1 MKSSRRA
8 DALLSSTNPMK
19 QSSWYDILS
28 PEQKIA
34 ADFVIEKE
42 CACLL
47 CEQGTGKTI
56 ISLAVLE
63 KLQLPKVLIVTP
75 LTSIEVTWAK
85 RLRQKW
91 DVYFGLEKEPGVNVV
106 GFEFFRNNIKK
117 IIKIKWDMVIIDESQ
132 GLKDRG
138 SKQSRAARRL
148 RHLVKRRLILS
159 GTPID
164 DSPID
169 MWAQLRFVDPSILGD
184 VWGDFDA
191 EFLRPTGFMGHQR
204 EMRPGRTDEFLKRV
218 APACFRLTIDEL
230 QEPPEFVV
238 VPVRL
243 FGEQRRIYERMN
255 ETGVLR
261 IDGHKIKAGLKITQD
276 LRLHQ
281 IVGGFVG
288 TDDGYD
294 LSVGQAKQRKLR
306 WLLKKL
312 ARPVVFC
319 RFLSELDEIEEI
331 LKERFER
338 VGRIDGSVKNKKKDP
353 ARDRVLN
360 GFQNGE
366 IDALGCQARTGG
378 VSIEL
383 HSGNELIF
391 YSIGYSYIDFQQ
403 IISRFRR
410 FGQKK
415 RVKVFL
421 LVAQDTIDEEPL
433 ERITSKGETV
443 NPIMDYIKEHS
454 MSDEKKQAK
463 KAVKKTVKKA
473 PAKKKEA
480 AKEFKYGV
488 DYLAE
493 KTGLAA
499 ATVRIK
505 LRDLKVKKEG
515 KSYGW
520 NSQTEADAVAKK
532 LKAE

>member
-1 MKSSRRA
+1 MKSSRPA
-8 DALLSSTNPMK
+8 DALLSSTSPKK

-28 PEQKIA
+28 TEQRIA
-34 ADFVIEKE
+34 TDFVIEKE

-63 KLQLPKVLIVTP
+63 KLQLSKVLIVTP
-75 LTSIEVTWAK
+75 LTSIEVTWAR

-117 IIKIKWDMVIIDESQ
+117 IVKIKWDMVIIDESQ

-169 MWAQLRFVDPSILGD
+169 MWAQLRFVNPSILGD
-184 VWGDFDA
+184 KWGDFDA
-191 EFLRPTGFMGHQR
+191 EFLRPTGFMGYQR
-204 EMRPGRTDEFLKRV
+204 EMRPERMGEFLRRI
-218 APACFRLTIDEL
+218 APVCFRLTIDEL
-230 QEPPEFVV
+230 QEPPEFIV
-238 VPVRL
+238 VPVYL
-243 FGEQRRIYERMN
+243 FGAQRRIYEQME
-255 ETGVLR
+255 ETGIVK
-261 IDGHKIKAGLKITQD
+261 IDGHKIKAGLTITRD
-276 LRLHQ
+276 LRKHQ
-281 IVGGFVG
+281 IAGGFIG

-294 LSVGQAKQRKLR
+294 ISVGQAKQRKLR
-306 WLLKKL
+306 WLIKRLN
-312 ARPVVFC
+312 RPVVFC

-331 LKERFER
+331 LKSQFKR

-360 GFQNGE
+360 GYQSGE

-383 HSGNELIF
+383 HSGHELIF
-391 YSIGYSYIDFQQ
+391 YSMGYSYIDFQQ

-421 LVAQDTIDEEPL
+421 LVAQNTIDEEPL

-443 NPIMDYIKEHS
+443 NPIMGYIKERS
-454 MSDEKKQAK
+454 MSETEKKAK
-463 KAVKKTVKKA
+463 LKKTVKKA
-473 PAKKKEA
+473 AKKEKA
-480 AKEFKYGV
+480 PEFKYGV
-488 DYLAE
+488 AYVAEKAGLAE
-493 KTGLAA
+493 

-520 NSQTEADAVAKK
+520 TTQADADAIVKK
-532 LKAE
+532 LKAD